1 MEYNLPIDSI
11 PSENN
16 FIKYFIRKS
25 GLLTLRPIANKGEL
39 GKLGIRINSW
49 RLFLGI
55 FSEDATHEEW
65 LSTLTKSREN
75 YTNLKNSYKITDPL
89 LGVILKTECK
99 HFKISKWNIKRRNKN
114 ISTV

>member
-39 GKLGIRINSW
+39 GKLGIRINS
-49 RLFLGI
+49 
-55 FSEDATHEEW
+55 
-65 LSTLTKSREN
+65 
-75 YTNLKNSYKITDPL
+75 
-89 LGVILKTECK
+89 
-99 HFKISKWNIKRRNKN
+99 
-114 ISTV
+114 